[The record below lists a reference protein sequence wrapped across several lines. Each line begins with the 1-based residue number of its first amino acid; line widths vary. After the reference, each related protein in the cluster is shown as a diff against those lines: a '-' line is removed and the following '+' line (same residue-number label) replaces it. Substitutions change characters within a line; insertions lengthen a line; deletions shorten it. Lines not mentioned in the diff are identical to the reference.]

1 MEDQVFSSTADNS
14 SALSDLS
21 KDRDFFTETTT
32 GLSPLTDFVTAHYL
46 RDYIP
51 RGGSKMKFVTGRSGS
66 GKTHFLQAML
76 QDARANGFLTVSF
89 SARDVWLHDF
99 KEIYLEILRQCDIE
113 SIMEG
118 CARQIITEM
127 GYDPS
132 QIEEGKNFMDHLS
145 ERGEADPI
153 SRGEIR
159 GLLRKYFTKNPM
171 LDNNF
176 ASCCSLLTGG
186 ILGHPVLE
194 ASSKEMILA
203 FLHGDKT
210 IKLAQLRALGLSPSR
225 ITKFNA
231 RHLLRSLA
239 QVVHLGGWSGVM
251 IFIDDLEMLMN
262 RAAGS
267 AMRYTKLRRND
278 AYESIR
284 QLIDDIDNMQ
294 YIMFLFGADRSLMD
308 DENVGMKTY
317 QALWLRVQNEIVSTR
332 FNKFSDILDM
342 DRYAQEF
349 YTEEVLAE
357 MSGKMA
363 RALADRGVQAKA
375 LEAEEIPELTERA
388 RFGGIGLP
396 YLVRHAVT
404 SGLEEN

>member
-14 SALSDLS
+14 SALADLS

-113 SIMEG
+113 SIMKG

-375 LEAEEIPELTERA
+375 LEAEEMPELTERA

>member
-1 MEDQVFSSTADNS
+1 MEDQVICRTS
-14 SALSDLS
+14 
-21 KDRDFFTETTT
+21 DRDPAVADLPGDREFLTETTT

-267 AMRYTKLRRND
+267 AMRYTKLRGND

-308 DENVGMKTY
+308 DENVGMKT
-317 QALWLRVQNEIVSTR
+317 
-332 FNKFSDILDM
+332 
-342 DRYAQEF
+342 
-349 YTEEVLAE
+349 
-357 MSGKMA
+357 
-363 RALADRGVQAKA
+363 
-375 LEAEEIPELTERA
+375 
-388 RFGGIGLP
+388 
-396 YLVRHAVT
+396 
-404 SGLEEN
+404 

>member
-14 SALSDLS
+14 SALADLS

-113 SIMEG
+113 SIMKG

>member
-14 SALSDLS
+14 SALADLS

-46 RDYIP
+46 LDYIP

-262 RAAGS
+262 RAAGT

-404 SGLEEN
+404 SGLEED

>member
-14 SALSDLS
+14 SALADLS

-113 SIMEG
+113 SIMKG

-349 YTEEVLAE
+349 YTEELLAE

>member
-14 SALSDLS
+14 SALADLS

-363 RALADRGVQAKA
+363 KALADRGVQAKA

>member
-1 MEDQVFSSTADNS
+1 MEDQVFSSMADNS
-14 SALSDLS
+14 SALADLS

>member
-14 SALSDLS
+14 SALADLS

-159 GLLRKYFTKNPM
+159 GLLRKYFTRNPM

-349 YTEEVLAE
+349 YTEELLAE

>member
-14 SALSDLS
+14 SALADLS

-113 SIMEG
+113 SIMKG

-404 SGLEEN
+404 SYLEED

>member
-1 MEDQVFSSTADNS
+1 MEDQVICRTS
-14 SALSDLS
+14 
-21 KDRDFFTETTT
+21 DRDPAVADLPKDIEFLTETTT
-32 GLSPLTDFVTAHYL
+32 GLSPLTDFVTEHYL
-46 RDYIP
+46 CDYIV
-51 RGGSKMKFVTGRSGS
+51 RGGSKMKFVTGRRGS
-66 GKTHFLQAML
+66 GKTHFLQYMMGKAL
-76 QDARANGFLTVSF
+76 ENGFLTVSF
-89 SARDVWLHDF
+89 SAREVWLHDF

-113 SIMEG
+113 RIMEG

-404 SGLEEN
+404 SGLEED

>member
-1 MEDQVFSSTADNS
+1 MEDQVFSSMADNS
-14 SALSDLS
+14 SALADLS

-113 SIMEG
+113 SIMKG

-404 SGLEEN
+404 SGLEED

>member
-14 SALSDLS
+14 SALADLS

-404 SGLEEN
+404 SGLEED

>member
-14 SALSDLS
+14 SALADLS

>member
-1 MEDQVFSSTADNS
+1 MEDQVFSGTADNS
-14 SALSDLS
+14 SALADLS

-113 SIMEG
+113 SIMKG

-132 QIEEGKNFMDHLS
+132 QIEEGKNFMDNLS

-159 GLLRKYFTKNPM
+159 GLLRKYFTRNPM

-210 IKLAQLRALGLSPSR
+210 I
-225 ITKFNA
+225 
-231 RHLLRSLA
+231 
-239 QVVHLGGWSGVM
+239 
-251 IFIDDLEMLMN
+251 
-262 RAAGS
+262 
-267 AMRYTKLRRND
+267 
-278 AYESIR
+278 
-284 QLIDDIDNMQ
+284 
-294 YIMFLFGADRSLMD
+294 
-308 DENVGMKTY
+308 
-317 QALWLRVQNEIVSTR
+317 
-332 FNKFSDILDM
+332 
-342 DRYAQEF
+342 
-349 YTEEVLAE
+349 
-357 MSGKMA
+357 
-363 RALADRGVQAKA
+363 
-375 LEAEEIPELTERA
+375 
-388 RFGGIGLP
+388 
-396 YLVRHAVT
+396 
-404 SGLEEN
+404 

>member
-1 MEDQVFSSTADNS
+1 MEDQVFSSMADNS
-14 SALSDLS
+14 SALADLS

-404 SGLEEN
+404 SGLEED